1 MSKKLLII
9 IILFIVVFGGSQTF
23 FVVDQTQQTLVLQ
36 LGKPL
41 KALKEPGLYM
51 KVPFLQQVI
60 VFEKRI
66 LEYDA
71 APAEILSSDKKNL
84 VVDNYSKW
92 RIIDP
97 LKFFQT
103 VRDITGAQ
111 SRLDD
116 IIYAQLRVILGKNTL
131 IDVVSEKRDAI
142 MRLITSR
149 ADKIANS
156 YGIQVVDVRI
166 KRADLPPQN
175 EKHVYERMRAERQ
188 REAKRYRSEGKEV
201 ELRIRAEAE
210 KERTII
216 LAEAYKKSQTI
227 RGEADAKSLKIYA
240 QAYEKDP
247 GFYAFVRSLE
257 AYEKAFTDNQNT
269 TLVLV
274 PDNWFLQ
281 YFSKAP
287 KNIK

>member
-1 MSKKLLII
+1 VSKKLLII

-23 FVVDQTQQTLVLQ
+23 FVVDQTQQSLVLQ

-51 KVPFLQQVI
+51 KIPFLQQVI
-60 VFEKRI
+60 VFEKRV

-103 VRDITGAQ
+103 VRNITGAQ

-116 IIYAQLRVILGKNTL
+116 IVYAQLRVILGKNTL
-131 IDVVSEKRDAI
+131 IDVVSQKRDAV

-149 ADKIANS
+149 ADKIASS
-156 YGIQVVDVRI
+156 YGIQVIDVRI

-240 QAYEKDP
+240 QAYKKDP

-257 AYEKAFTDNQNT
+257 AYEKAFTDSQT

-287 KNIK
+287 KDVK